1 MRILI
6 YLIICFFLPSLSHS
20 QNIIIK
26 YVSNS
31 DDNIMLT
38 CHSIESLQTPT
49 MLNKSN
55 RVLEIQLSNPT
66 TLLCNQMTRNTMV
79 YAEPNETIELSINEK
94 GLINYYCNSNQY
106 RKSESEFINES
117 FEKFGTIENIS
128 NFNALKEIRLLNG
141 KSKYFDS
148 EYTKEQELLNE
159 YFKADKISKQF
170 HQYFTKMYWCL
181 IKYNELEDNVTK
193 PETFLSIE
201 KSFNESDELLT
212 IEGYKEL
219 LWNYVAK
226 SLKKRDSKNDLHS
239 KIDFISQNISN
250 QKIKDFLLFSHI
262 NSALNDRFVKKE
274 VDKQSIELFRN
285 NCKNQEYLDAINL
298 DLQPKNTPIILQ
310 NIINKHR
317 GKLVLLDFWASWC
330 MPCREEFPSEKK
342 LMEKY
347 PNVAFVFLSID
358 KSKVAWQKAMTQ
370 YHDILTK
377 ENSYLLIKPD
387 KDDLLKKI
395 NLSTIP
401 RFVLFGKDGKIINLD
416 APRPSNTAIEKLLD
430 EHL

>member
-1 MRILI
+1 M
-6 YLIICFFLPSLSHS
+6 
-20 QNIIIK
+20 
-26 YVSNS
+26 
-31 DDNIMLT
+31 
-38 CHSIESLQTPT
+38 
-49 MLNKSN
+49 
-55 RVLEIQLSNPT
+55 
-66 TLLCNQMTRNTMV
+66 
-79 YAEPNETIELSINEK
+79 
-94 GLINYYCNSNQY
+94 
-106 RKSESEFINES
+106 
-117 FEKFGTIENIS
+117 
-128 NFNALKEIRLLNG
+128 
-141 KSKYFDS
+141 
-148 EYTKEQELLNE
+148 
-159 YFKADKISKQF
+159 
-170 HQYFTKMYWCL
+170 
-181 IKYNELEDNVTK
+181 
-193 PETFLSIE
+193 
-201 KSFNESDELLT
+201 
-212 IEGYKEL
+212 
-219 LWNYVAK
+219 
-226 SLKKRDSKNDLHS
+226 
-239 KIDFISQNISN
+239 
-250 QKIKDFLLFSHI
+250 
-262 NSALNDRFVKKE
+262 
-274 VDKQSIELFRN
+274 DKQSIELFRN